1 MPSPPRQ
8 IIRVMTVSLATLFLI
23 AAVLNLGAKIPLGS
37 SELTFAS
44 PSTSTAEF
52 EIAIALVLLVATAL
66 SSLYVYGGAYLFATV
81 GILEGLLSS
90 DVQGL
95 ARSIHEVMVPL
106 AIGGWILVVVDAK
119 NTYKARRY
127 QTAGQRTREIV
138 TILQFFVGGLVTL
151 GGAAYARSGT
161 YPFGTAMG
169 LVHLAV
175 GLTGLFAGYSF
186 LRRKHWSQNFLIG
199 INYLTIGYSAFSET
213 IAEIYALLPPGIN
226 DALIGTII
234 AIIVSAT
241 IIYIL
246 FSNKSSS
253 SQLQRDQQT
262 SIRL

>member
-1 MPSPPRQ
+1 M
-8 IIRVMTVSLATLFLI
+8 
-23 AAVLNLGAKIPLGS
+23 
-37 SELTFAS
+37 
-44 PSTSTAEF
+44 
-52 EIAIALVLLVATAL
+52 
-66 SSLYVYGGAYLFATV
+66 
-81 GILEGLLSS
+81 
-90 DVQGL
+90 
-95 ARSIHEVMVPL
+95 
-106 AIGGWILVVVDAK
+106 
-119 NTYKARRY
+119 
-127 QTAGQRTREIV
+127 
-138 TILQFFVGGLVTL
+138 